1 MMRKSSQKYVC
12 RDNKILKELKKDAKT
27 FHCGP
32 KKTFRSIINDKV
44 DKQTFKMAHQKV
56 RSGIDI
62 AYCDNRT
69 LKVL

>member
-1 MMRKSSQKYVC
+1 MTPKSSQKYVC
-12 RDNKILKELKKDAKT
+12 RDNKTLKELKKDAKT

-44 DKQTFKMAHQKV
+44 DKQTFKMVHED
-56 RSGIDI
+56 SGIEI